1 MEARALH
8 RQSNRP
14 HPKLRGKMAELD
26 ITGQYLARKLAI
38 DPQTVSNKMMG
49 YGPWTEDEM
58 RGIMDILSIPEER
71 MHEYFPD
78 YRKLR
83 KKRS

>member
-1 MEARALH
+1 MEAERIP
-8 RQSNRP
+8 RRSRRP
-14 HPKLRGKMAELD
+14 HALLRGKMAELD

-58 RGIMDILSIPEER
+58 RGIMDILGIPEER

-78 YRKLR
+78 YRRLR
-83 KKRS
+83 KKRP